1 MTYIYR
7 KRHEISIRTGLESYR
22 FIAFKNLLFKTLT
35 HEQHYTSITEDNQSL
50 QFSLSVEDEF
60 LEHETVRNQKEK
72 IRELLLLL
80 SHRQQEVIYL
90 RYIRELS
97 FEEVC
102 QIMDLNYQSA
112 QNLLQ
117 RSFKKIKSHYKPSE
131 MQLLLGILYLLK

>member
-1 MTYIYR
+1 MLFR
-7 KRHEISIRTGLESYR
+7 SESYL